1 MATEIRATPVL
12 YGKDAK
18 TFLKRMKI
26 ALNNPVSAER
36 LQEIKRSADIM
47 KSILVKSKI

>member
-1 MATEIRATPVL
+1 MATEIRSTPVL
-12 YGKDAK
+12 YGKEAK
-18 TFLKRMKI
+18 IFLNRMKK
-26 ALNNPVSAER
+26 ALNNPISAER